1 MAEQTQIPAPHS
13 VTVEVGGRPLI
24 LETGKV
30 AKQANGAIMARYG
43 DTIVLTTACM
53 STTANDRDFLPLTVD
68 YRENTYSAGKI
79 PGGFFKREGRPSEK
93 EILTSRLIDR
103 PMRPLFP
110 EAWRNE
116 TQIVSMVLSA
126 DSDNDPDVIAVTGAS
141 AAAYCSD
148 LPFEK
153 PIAAVRV
160 GLLDGQLVANPT
172 VADQKKSTMNIVIA
186 GTEDAIVMVESGALE
201 VSEEAVVEALE
212 FGHAQIKKIVG
223 AIKELSAQL
232 KIKKVT
238 VAALPFDQSLYKD
251 IEKKFGARLHDAVD
265 TEKHPKK
272 ESYALIDALK
282 DEIKESVPE
291 EDEEK
296 RVLAKRAFERLR
308 ENIFRDDVLNKK
320 RRPDGRSFDQIRHIS
335 CEVGLLPRVHGS
347 ALFTRGETQ
356 ALATLTLGTKEDM
369 QRQDLLFAQDQ
380 FKRFM
385 LHYNFPPFSVGEV
398 KFLRGPG
405 RREIGHGALAERALM
420 SLLPPEADFPYAMR
434 LVSDIL
440 ESNGSSSMATVC
452 GGSLALMDAGV
463 PLKAPCAG
471 IAMGLVVGD
480 DNSKYSILTDIAGAE
495 DHYGDMDF
503 KVAGT
508 REGITALQMDIK
520 VLGIS
525 IAMMREALAQAKK
538 ARLQI
543 LDTME
548 KTLSHGREQISAF
561 APRLYKL
568 KIPQDK
574 IRDLIGP
581 GGKKIKSIIET
592 TGVKIDVLEDGTVH
606 IFSTS
611 GQGGDA
617 ALQMVRDITAS
628 AEIGKTYLG
637 KVVRLAEFGA
647 FVELFPGT
655 DGLLHISEIS
665 EHRIRDVRDELK
677 LGDQVLVKVLSIEG
691 NKVRLSRKALIKE
704 ARDKQQ
710 KAAGAGA
717 TGSAPGANSTE
728 GTEEDTETN
737 SNSNV
742 SE

>member
-1 MAEQTQIPAPHS
+1 MSENTVTPAPHQ

-24 LETGKV
+24 LETGKI
-30 AKQANGAIMARYG
+30 AKQANGAITARYG

-53 STTANDRDFLPLTVD
+53 ASQMNDRDFLPLTVD

-93 EILTSRLIDR
+93 EVLTSRLIDR

-110 EAWRNE
+110 ESWRNE

-126 DSDNDPDVIAVTGAS
+126 DSENDPDVIAVTSAS
-141 AAAYCSD
+141 AAAFCSD

-153 PIAAVRV
+153 PIACVRV
-160 GLLDGQLVANPT
+160 GLLDGQLVINPT
-172 VADQKKSTMNIVIA
+172 VADQKKSLMNIIIA
-186 GTEDAIVMVESGALE
+186 GTEEAIVMVESGALE
-201 VSEEAVVEALE
+201 VSEEAVADALE
-212 FGHAQIKKIVG
+212 FGHAQIKKIVA
-223 AIKELSAQL
+223 AIKELHAQI
-232 KIKKVT
+232 KPKKVV
-238 VAALPFDQSLYKD
+238 VAPLPFDEGIYKD
-251 IEKKFGARLHDAVD
+251 LQKKYGDRLHDAVN

-272 ESYALIDALK
+272 ESYHLIDALK
-282 DEIKESVPE
+282 EEIIKAIPE
-291 EDEEK
+291 EPKKEMDEK
-296 RVLAKRAFERLR
+296 RTLTKRAFERLR
-308 ENIFRDDVLNKK
+308 EDIFRDDVLNAR
-320 RRPDGRSFDQIRHIS
+320 RRPDGRAFDKIRQIT

-369 QRQDLLFAQDQ
+369 QRLDLLFAQDQ

-405 RREIGHGALAERALM
+405 RREIGHGALAERALAN
-420 SLLPPEADFPYAMR
+420 LLPAEEEFPYAMR

-463 PLKAPCAG
+463 PMKAPCAG

-480 DNSKYSILTDIAGAE
+480 DKKYSILTDIAGAE

-508 REGITALQMDIK
+508 RNGITALQMDIK

-525 IAMMREALAQAKK
+525 IQMMREALAQAKK
-538 ARLQI
+538 ARLEI

-548 KTLSHGREQISAF
+548 KTLSEGRKEISAY
-561 APRLYKL
+561 APRLFKL

-581 GGKKIKSIIET
+581 GGKKIRSIIEA

-611 GQGGDA
+611 GAGGDA
-617 ALQMVRDITAS
+617 ALAMVRDVTAS

-691 NKVRLSRKALIKE
+691 NKVRLSRKALIRE
-704 ARDKQQ
+704 AREKQQ
-710 KAAGAGA
+710 KAAAGGGG
-717 TGSAPGANSTE
+717 THNPGSSE
-728 GTEEDTETN
+728 GGSGEDSGSQE
-737 SNSNV
+737 
-742 SE
+742 

>member
-1 MAEQTQIPAPHS
+1 MSEQSHSPAPHQ

-53 STTANDRDFLPLTVD
+53 AHTANDRDFLPLTVD

-110 EAWRNE
+110 DSWRNE

-141 AAAYCSD
+141 AACYCSD

-153 PIAAVRV
+153 PVACVRV

-172 VADQKKSTMNIVIA
+172 VADQKKSLMNIVIA

-201 VSEEAVVEALE
+201 VSEEAVVDALE

-223 AIKELSAQL
+223 AIKELHAKL

-238 VAALPFDQSLYKD
+238 VPPLPFDESLYKEV
-251 IEKKFGARLHDAVD
+251 EKKYGSRLHDAVN

-272 ESYALIDALK
+272 ESYLLIDAIK
-282 DEIKESVPE
+282 DELKESIPE
-291 EDEEK
+291 EQEEK
-296 RVLAKRAFERLR
+296 RVLAKRAFDRLR
-308 ENIFRDDVLNKK
+308 ESIFRDDVLNKR
-320 RRPDGRSFDQIRHIS
+320 RRPDGRGFDQIRHIS

-405 RREIGHGALAERALM
+405 RREIGHGALAERALN

-471 IAMGLVVGD
+471 IAMGLVVGED
-480 DNSKYSILTDIAGAE
+480 MKYSILTDIAGAE

-548 KTLSHGREQISAF
+548 KTLSEGRTQISAF
-561 APRLYKL
+561 APRLFKL

-611 GQGGDA
+611 GAGGDA

-704 ARDKQQ
+704 AREKQQ

-717 TGSAPGANSTE
+717 TTTTTTE
-728 GTEEDTETN
+728 DNGNEAD
-737 SNSNV
+737 SNI

>member
-1 MAEQTQIPAPHS
+1 MSENNHTPAPFQVS
-13 VTVEVGGRPLI
+13 IEVGGRPLI
-24 LETGKV
+24 LETGKI
-30 AKQANGAIMARYG
+30 AKQANGAVTARYG
-43 DTIVLTTACM
+43 DTVLLVSACM
-53 STTANDRDFLPLTVD
+53 ANKPNDRDFLPLTVD

-79 PGGFFKREGRPSEK
+79 PGGFFKREGRPTEK
-93 EILTSRLIDR
+93 EILVSRLIDR

-110 EAWRNE
+110 DSWRNE
-116 TQIVSMVLSA
+116 TQIIAMVLSA
-126 DSDNDPDVIAVTGAS
+126 DSDNDPDVIAVTAAS

-148 LPFEK
+148 LPFND

-172 VADQKKSTMNIVIA
+172 VAEQKTSKLNIVVA
-186 GTEDAIVMVESGALE
+186 GTADGIVMVESGAFE
-201 VSEEAVVEALE
+201 VSEEKVVEALE
-212 FGHAQIKKIVG
+212 FGHAQVKKIVAG
-223 AIKELSAQL
+223 IKQL
-232 KIKKVT
+232 HDQIKPKKVV
-238 VAALPFDQSLYKD
+238 VAPLPFDQAIYDSM
-251 IEKKFGARLHDAVD
+251 KKTQGAKLQDALN

-272 ESYALIDALK
+272 ESYHLVDDLQAEILK
-282 DEIKESVPE
+282 AVPE

-296 RVLAKRAFERLR
+296 LALTKRAFERLR
-308 ENIFRDDVLNKK
+308 EDIFRQEVLKAK
-320 RRPDGRSFDQIRHIS
+320 RRPDGRAFDQIRKIT
-335 CEVGLLPRVHGS
+335 CEAGLLPRVHGS

-369 QRQDLLFAQDQ
+369 QRLDLLFEQDS

-398 KFLRGPG
+398 KPLRGAG
-405 RREIGHGALAERALM
+405 RREIGHGALAERALAN
-420 SLLPPEADFPYAMR
+420 LLPQEVEFPYAMR
-434 LVSDIL
+434 VVSDIL

-452 GGSLALMDAGV
+452 GASLAMMDAGV
-463 PLKAPCAG
+463 PMKAPCAG
-471 IAMGLVVGD
+471 IAMGLVVEGG
-480 DNSKYSILTDIAGAE
+480 NYSILTDIAGAE

-520 VLGIS
+520 VTSIS
-525 IAMMREALAQAKK
+525 IGMMREALAQAKK
-538 ARLQI
+538 ARLEI
-543 LDTME
+543 LDIME
-548 KTLSHGREQISAF
+548 KTLSAHRENISLY

-568 KIPQDK
+568 SIPTDK

-581 GGKKIKSIIET
+581 GGKKIRSIIEQ

-611 GQGGDA
+611 GAGGDQ
-617 ALQMVRDITAS
+617 ALQMVRDVTAS

-677 LGDQVLVKVLSIEG
+677 LGDQVLVKVLAIEG
-691 NKVRLSRKALIKE
+691 NKIRLSRKALIKE
-704 ARDKQQ
+704 AREKQA
-710 KAAGAGA
+710 KKDGGGTPTPAAAAGAGGE
-717 TGSAPGANSTE
+717 GS
-728 GTEEDTETN
+728 
-737 SNSNV
+737 
-742 SE
+742 